1 MDFYCI
7 TSAMLTLTDSAKTT
21 GTNTFL
27 DSIYSYLYDAGIVDG
42 FNLIMRAMPKFIKGA
57 GLTLELTVVA
67 IVFGILLGLILAL
80 GRLSR
85 NAIINNLSRL
95 YIWFFRG
102 TPLLLQ
108 IFFIY
113 YALPTISPIKLN
125 SLPAAFL
132 ALGLNS
138 GAYLAEIIRG
148 AIQSIDKGQ
157 MEASKALGM
166 SYYQAM
172 LRIIIPQSYRRL
184 IPPVGNE
191 FIALL
196 KDSSLVS
203 VISMTELMRTT
214 STLAN
219 SSGDSSYY
227 LPCAIFY
234 LALTTMFTFVFGKL
248 EKKYSVYE

>member
-1 MDFYCI
+1 MNFLSL
-7 TSAMLTLTDSAKTT
+7 TAVLTLTDGTGSAGAKT
-21 GTNTFL
+21 FFQAIY
-27 DSIYSYLYDAGIVDG
+27 DSLYNAGIVDG
-42 FNLIMRAMPKFIKGA
+42 FNLIMKAMPKFIEGA
-57 GLTLELTVVA
+57 GLTLEMTVVA
-67 IVFGILLGLILAL
+67 IVFGILLGLTLAL

-85 NAIINNLSRL
+85 NIVLNKLSQF

-113 YALPTISPIKLN
+113 YALPTISPIKLD

-196 KDSSLVS
+196 KDTSLVS
-203 VISMTELMRTT
+203 TISITELMRTT

-219 SSGDSSYY
+219 SSGNIVYY

-234 LALTTMFTFVFGKL
+234 LAMTTIFTFVFGKL
-248 EKKYSVYE
+248 EKKYSLYE